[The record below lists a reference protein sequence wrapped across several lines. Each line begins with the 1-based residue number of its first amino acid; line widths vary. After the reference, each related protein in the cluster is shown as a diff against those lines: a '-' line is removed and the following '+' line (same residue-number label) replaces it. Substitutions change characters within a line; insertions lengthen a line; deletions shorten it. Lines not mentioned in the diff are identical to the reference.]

1 MDTVTDLLDKLWQG
15 MQAGAITAA
24 LPETRVDD
32 GQTLQLALLQK
43 WLDTGETLGGYKIG
57 LTSGAARNMFGEGI
71 RPFGFILSSR
81 IHQSGDTLDRSSV
94 GALGLENELVFRV
107 AEDIASDSA
116 DSQLARSVVDG
127 VAPGFEIN
135 QIRLK
140 TGASQGIRI
149 AENLTQWGIVAGHF
163 IGPDQNF
170 DDLTVSLTKGGETV
184 QKTAASGHIDN
195 HFESIAALINR
206 LHQFGLG
213 LKKGQLLI
221 TGSYTRQTVNAPG
234 KWVGDFE
241 GIGKVEVTVT

>member
-1 MDTVTDLLDKLWQG
+1 MTDLLDKLWQG
-15 MQAGAITAA
+15 MRAGAITAA

-81 IHQSGDTLDRSSV
+81 IHRSGDTLDLSCI

-107 AEDIASDSA
+107 AEDIVSDSA
-116 DSQLARSVVDG
+116 DSHLARAVING

-140 TGASQGIRI
+140 TDASQGIRV
-149 AENLTQWGIVAGHF
+149 AENLTQWGIVAGDF
-163 IGPDQNF
+163 VGPDQNF
-170 DDLTVSLTKGGETV
+170 DNLTVSLTKGGEIV
-184 QKTAASGHIDN
+184 QKTAASGHIDD

-206 LHQFGLG
+206 LHSFGLG

-234 KWVGDFE
+234 KWVGNFE